1 VIPMTTR
8 QFDDCRHDY
17 RLAGGDEELGGL
29 RALDFH
35 HRCTAI
41 QASTTT
47 RAALA

>member
-1 VIPMTTR
+1 MTTG
-8 QFDDCRHDY
+8 QFDDCRHE
-17 RLAGGDEELGGL
+17 RRRAGGDEELGGL

-35 HRCTAI
+35 HRCMAI